1 MSEASCCLE
10 FFLCPKPVLGNHC
23 FSRQNLHRKRGLLL
37 LCVAHVYCVIGEGA
51 TRHWNSTGKPFNYKH
66 GLGMTLAEYTSHLSV
81 WYVCSV
87 SLP

>member
-1 MSEASCCLE
+1 MRLVA
-10 FFLCPKPVLGNHC
+10 VLSSSSVPSLSWEITAFHGKI
-23 FSRQNLHRKRGLLL
+23 FTGRGSLL